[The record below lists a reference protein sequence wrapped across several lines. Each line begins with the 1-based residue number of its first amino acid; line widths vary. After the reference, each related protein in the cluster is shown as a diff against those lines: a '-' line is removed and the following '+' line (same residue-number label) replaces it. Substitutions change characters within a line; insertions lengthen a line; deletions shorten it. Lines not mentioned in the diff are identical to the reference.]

1 MPNIIKIQSFII
13 ISSLYYNMLNEI
25 EDGSKYVSTIK
36 IVDISFEF
44 TKYEQGRG
52 SLK

>member
-1 MPNIIKIQSFII
+1 
-13 ISSLYYNMLNEI
+13 MLNEI